1 MTLQRGA
8 LLAIGILKERA
19 QTVLDIDVPGIMP
32 YSGIEATLKFLEG
45 FQREGIVLGRTVQ
58 LIARDKGNGGPKSC
72 VNTPKLMGIRG
83 GGTPAEFDREVH
95 SVVLVIVLMDSGF
108 FDRDQVV

>member
-1 MTLQRGA
+1 MTLQRGT
-8 LLAIGILKERA
+8 LLAIDILKERA
-19 QTVLDIDVPGIMP
+19 QTVLEIDVPGIMP
-32 YSGIEATLKFLEG
+32 YSGVEAALKFLER

-72 VNTPKLMGIRG
+72 INTPKLMGIRG

-95 SVVLVIVLMDSGF
+95 SVALVIVLMDLVS